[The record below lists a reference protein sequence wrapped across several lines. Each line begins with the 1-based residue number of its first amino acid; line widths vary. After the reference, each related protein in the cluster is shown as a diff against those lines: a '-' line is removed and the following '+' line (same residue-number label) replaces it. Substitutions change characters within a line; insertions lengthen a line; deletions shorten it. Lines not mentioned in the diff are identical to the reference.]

1 MASHMSTYLKKD
13 YKNIKIYMNEDIESL
28 PTFCPVCGYALRNI
42 EDKFS
47 YSSYKCCNSCENKWV
62 YLNPGEWKN
71 GKRPTN
77 DELEKYIN
85 EKVDI
90 ELNMTLKI

>member
-1 MASHMSTYLKKD
+1 MNHMSTYLKKE
-13 YKNIKIYMNEDIESL
+13 YKNIKIYMNEDTENI

-47 YSSYKCCNSCENKWV
+47 YLSYKCCNSCENKWV
-62 YLNPGEWKN
+62 YRNIEDWKS

-77 DELEKYIN
+77 DELQNYVN
-85 EKVDI
+85 EKLNV
-90 ELNMTLKI
+90 ELNMMLKI